1 MPPSAVLTLIAM
13 SSPVKIPSIQVKKLL
28 SQAGGSGWRPVDAL
42 AAAITH
48 LKYDGSFAVV
58 PSEIARFE
66 ESIQR
71 ETIPAEMATM
81 LGEDID
87 ARSFKGR
94 SVNARSMLS
103 LAVLHRCA
111 DEFAT
116 TLARVLQDAVELST
130 NPSIDLRWSTTEGP
144 PARMRTHIGDRPV
157 SGGLVN
163 EMTKRAYAETGV
175 LHKQERDRK
184 DPAKNGK
191 PEAALEV
198 PRPELA
204 DSFSW
209 WCLRLGYMLASPH
222 VDKPRYAEVIDK
234 MGEHCIRLMPKA
246 QVQARAKKMGPHSTE
261 DRYGSV
267 ENESLPKYARWLL
280 KRGLADRARL
290 ICEMALQ
297 HGILPKSP
305 GAFERGLAAAG
316 KKSRPK
322 S

>member
-1 MPPSAVLTLIAM
+1 VLKEAV
-13 SSPVKIPSIQVKKLL
+13 
-28 SQAGGSGWRPVDAL
+28 D
-42 AAAITH
+42 
-48 LKYDGSFAVV
+48 
-58 PSEIARFE
+58 
-66 ESIQR
+66 
-71 ETIPAEMATM
+71 
-81 LGEDID
+81 
-87 ARSFKGR
+87 
-94 SVNARSMLS
+94 
-103 LAVLHRCA
+103 
-111 DEFAT
+111 
-116 TLARVLQDAVELST
+116 LST
-130 NPSIDLRWSTTEGP
+130 DTSIDLRWSTTEGP
-144 PARMRTHIGDRPV
+144 PARMRTHVGDRPV
-157 SGGLVN
+157 SGDLVN
-163 EMTKRAYAETGV
+163 EMTKRAYAETRL
-175 LHKQERDRK
+175 LHKRERDGK

-209 WCLRLGYMLASPH
+209 WCLQLGFMLASPH
-222 VDKPRYAEVIDK
+222 VDKPRYAEVVDK
-234 MGEHCIRLMPKA
+234 MGDHCIRVMPKA
-246 QVQARAKKMGPHSTE
+246 QAQARAKKLGQSKAD

-267 ENESLPKYARWLL
+267 ETESLPKYARWLL